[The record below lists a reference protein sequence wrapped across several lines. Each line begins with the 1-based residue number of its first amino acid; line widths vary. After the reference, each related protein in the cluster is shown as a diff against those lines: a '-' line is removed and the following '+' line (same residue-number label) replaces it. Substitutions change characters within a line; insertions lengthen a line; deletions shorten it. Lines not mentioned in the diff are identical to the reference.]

1 MAHFFM
7 VATNENGIISDQ
19 FITEDL
25 RVALSEPL
33 GFSDAFI
40 YSHGWWTGPAK
51 AMEGYNHFTIEF
63 ARTMMSIAKKVPA
76 GELGELPS
84 GSLGIGIHWP
94 SMLSEDAGS
103 VANLFQ
109 AASFYTMEKRADNIG
124 QNAGYLLLRSLFQ
137 TDLKPERINLV
148 GHSFGCKVVLSL
160 LEEVIQDKSEVKIPK
175 DIAINVVL
183 LQAACD
189 NNQLEKGDVY
199 GDVASL
205 TKLRMLITTS
215 QEDKALHIAYPM
227 AGKINFFRGTGGRAA
242 LGAAGPT
249 DAVVQLF
256 GGKEDLNVGPG
267 FDRAEVVKA
276 AANRLVVAD
285 LTALHRAPDNSYK
298 PDVFSGHHSD
308 IFIPEIYELIVGFIF
323 GV

>member
-19 FITEDL
+19 YITDDL
-25 RVALSEPL
+25 RTALSAPL

-63 ARTMMSIAKKVPA
+63 ARTMMSIAKKQP
-76 GELGELPS
+76 GGELPS

-103 VANLFQ
+103 VANWFQ

-124 QNAGYLLLRSLFQ
+124 ENAGYLLLRSLFQ

-160 LEEVIQDKSEVKIPK
+160 LQEVFKDKSEVKIPK
-175 DIAINVVL
+175 DVAINVVL

-189 NNQLEKGDVY
+189 NNQLEKGDAY
-199 GDVASL
+199 GDVASFP
-205 TKLRMLITTS
+205 KLRMLITTS
-215 QEDKALHIAYPM
+215 QEDKALHVAYPM
-227 AGKINFFRGTGGRAA
+227 AGKLNFFRGLGRRAA

-256 GGKEDLNVGPG
+256 GSKEDLTIESG

-276 AANRLVVAD
+276 SANRLIVAD
-285 LTALHRAPDNSYK
+285 LTALHRSPDNSYK
-298 PDVFSGHHSD
+298 PDAFSGHHSD
-308 IFIPEIYELIVGFIF
+308 IFIPEMYELIVGFIF